1 MKCCVEIK
9 NIRVSELSDKIEK
22 IEFSKNNEVI
32 KINKKDFNNIN
43 KEIKKIIKNQL
54 SDGFEKVILKKIDS
68 VFLDG
73 VEDEKK
79 LKITSDITK
88 WIKGSYK
95 NQLLENI
102 DIKILVKDTTLIN
115 GAKEQAERYLFTLN
129 NSRLLND
136 LDKQFAYS

>member
-1 MKCCVEIK
+1 MIGDDIK
-9 NIRVSELSDKIEK
+9 M
-22 IEFSKNNEVI
+22 
-32 KINKKDFNNIN
+32 NKKYDKPITYDELYE
-43 KEIKKIIKNQL
+43 KIKKIIKNQL

-136 LDKQFAYS
+136 LDK